1 MEFSREL
8 RYTFSKF
15 KKARSSNHARSTT
28 FYQTLSHLMTSL
40 PYQLGSAVEELQSNS
55 EVDAKKEIRASI
67 RRKLI
72 IGVLM
77 CAALLL
83 LPILTFL
90 LQYSLPESA
99 MIILF
104 IALCAIGIVGIVIA
118 GYYGMGSSMLFR
130 GIDVLNQIAP
140 PEPFVEGKLAVL
152 NKDPVYIIIQWG
164 SNALLFV
171 AFFESERTFDKKTE
185 LPKVIW
191 KWEYTH
197 PVGDIKVARR
207 EDRFTI
213 PIDKDSFYTGEGV
226 LYSLLLDETKVVTVR
241 KSYTSEQLNQIVD
254 TLAQE
259 VAMHGS
265 SDQSFDTDFE

>member
-104 IALCAIGIVGIVIA
+104 IALCAIAIAGVVIA

-152 NKDPVYIIIQWG
+152 NKNPVYVIIQWG

-171 AFFESERTFDKKTE
+171 AFLQSERSFDKKIT
-185 LPKVIW
+185 LPRVIW
-191 KWEYTH
+191 KWEYSH
-197 PVGDIKVARR
+197 PIGDIKVARR
-207 EDRFTI
+207 EGRFTI
-213 PIDKDSFYTGEGV
+213 PTDKDTYHTGRGV
-226 LYSLLLDETKVVTVR
+226 LYSLLLEETKIVTVR
-241 KSYTSEQLNQIVD
+241 KNYTSEQLNRIVD
-254 TLAQE
+254 ALTQELA
-259 VAMHGS
+259 VYGS
-265 SDQSFDTDFE
+265 GDRLFDAEF

>member
-1 MEFSREL
+1 
-8 RYTFSKF
+8 
-15 KKARSSNHARSTT
+15 
-28 FYQTLSHLMTSL
+28 
-40 PYQLGSAVEELQSNS
+40 VEGLQSNS
-55 EVDAKKEIRASI
+55 ESDAKEEVRASI
-67 RRKLI
+67 RRKLT

-77 CAALLL
+77 CAALPF
-83 LPILTFL
+83 LPISVFF

-99 MIILF
+99 ITVLF
-104 IALCAIGIVGIVIA
+104 FTFCGIGLGGIVIA

-171 AFFESERTFDKKTE
+171 AFFESERTFNKKTE

-191 KWEYTH
+191 KWEYSH
-197 PVGDIKVARR
+197 PIEDIKVARR

-213 PIDKDSFYTGEGV
+213 PIDRDTYYTGRGV
-226 LYSLLLDETKVVTVR
+226 LYSLLLEETKIVTVR
-241 KSYTSEQLNQIVD
+241 KSYTSEQLNQIVH
-254 TLAQE
+254 TLAKE
-259 VAMHGS
+259 VAAYGS
-265 SDQSFDTDFE
+265 SSQSFDTDFE